1 MAEMD
6 IFAGANLQV
15 EVGTHTPG
23 SKIEATDFKVIPE
36 IGAFPTVGAENVV
49 IDVVTYNNAY
59 NRKLLGTKSVPD
71 ITLTVNY
78 LPDNEVH
85 QKLLELEEKQQRAQ
99 FRVTYYEDATR
110 TSSYSVTYVA
120 FVSSSVTAGDK
131 DAVVTRDFVLAVDGG
146 PLVTKITNPQE

>member
-1 MAEMD
+1 MD
-6 IFAGANLQV
+6 IFAGANILV

-23 SKIEATDFKVIPE
+23 TEATDFKEIPE
-36 IGAFPTVGAENVV
+36 IGSFPVVGTENTV
-49 IDVVTYNNAY
+49 IDVVTFNNAY

-71 ITLTVNY
+71 ISLTVNY

-85 QKLLELEEKQQRAQ
+85 QKLLELEEKQKRAQ
-99 FRVTYYEDATR
+99 FRITYFENAEK

-131 DAVVTRDFVLAVDGG
+131 DAVVTREVVLAVDGG
-146 PLVTKITNPQE
+146 PIATKITSAPTP